1 MSSWQPPPPA
11 RTRGGVQLNK
21 AAVVSRLLQSN
32 RPVASRRYDDSSSSD
47 DDDDDWGSPRLD
59 SPPPTSQR
67 GSDQIYEL
75 RAQAEGGD
83 AAAQAA
89 LGTLLWAED
98 QREALRYLRLA
109 AAQGHAAASYRL
121 GAVAQAESDLRGA
134 VAHFERAA
142 EGGHAE
148 AQLRLGEML
157 EGGEGVPRDTAAAAQ
172 QYRAA
177 IAQRGGDHTEH
188 TAANNLGELLVAEA
202 VRGGGGGGGDGNGDV
217 SDGGGGNGN
226 PAASATS
233 SPKWAEAQRFFE
245 RAAGAGF
252 VGAQYNLGQMRLVEG
267 DAEGAREWLSQ
278 AAEQEHAEAARSLAT
293 L

>member
-83 AAAQAA
+83 AVAQAA

-98 QREALRYLRLA
+98 QRGLAAPGHVRSGRLRQSSCCPASSSCFTRGSAAL
-109 AAQGHAAASYRL
+109 AAQGCGRAHRWRRMRFAVQRALCHVMSAARLHKDGGMAAAGDSGGDSGPHL
-121 GAVAQAESDLRGA
+121 VAFCRRPLNHTHSTHLLSR
-134 VAHFERAA
+134 
-142 EGGHAE
+142 
-148 AQLRLGEML
+148 
-157 EGGEGVPRDTAAAAQ
+157 RDT
-172 QYRAA
+172 
-177 IAQRGGDHTEH
+177 H
-188 TAANNLGELLVAEA
+188 NKCV
-202 VRGGGGGGGDGNGDV
+202 
-217 SDGGGGNGN
+217 
-226 PAASATS
+226 
-233 SPKWAEAQRFFE
+233 
-245 RAAGAGF
+245 
-252 VGAQYNLGQMRLVEG
+252 
-267 DAEGAREWLSQ
+267 
-278 AAEQEHAEAARSLAT
+278 
-293 L
+293 